1 MVKCPAGHK
10 PMKNKRSKNSYY
22 AIFHVNVCNKCP
34 FKDICS
40 SQKYG
45 KNNRQFQYDEIKLRL
60 TEEKK
65 KSEHV
70 WGKYNLYYALF
81 ELNNF

>member
-22 AIFHVNVCNKCP
+22 AIFHVN
-34 FKDICS
+34 ICS

-45 KNNRQFQYDEIKLRL
+45 KNNRQFQYDEIKLRSYNRKKN
-60 TEEKK
+60 EASAQFKEKYK
-65 KSEHV
+65 NESELK
-70 WGKYNLYYALF
+70 G
-81 ELNNF
+81 